1 MPKPTYDALM
11 AEVKSL
17 REQVQDVPEIGD
29 RPSNFAVMGKLKKI
43 IRSQD
48 MGEMRRLAQEA
59 LDRL

>member
-43 IRSQD
+43 VRTKDI
-48 MGEMRRLAQEA
+48 GEIHRLAKEA
-59 LDRL
+59 MDRL